1 MKITAFP
8 AKQNGEN
15 IRIESETDRTAAERD
30 RKEAEITR
38 RKSEELRT
46 AGEDIRK
53 SNEELRTRKEHER
66 ICSENNRTDNEETRL
81 DNEELRKADETE
93 RLENEF
99 IRTASE
105 DERVNSEKLR
115 VCAEKVREAFEGF
128 RKSNEMDR
136 EDAEALRKMRI
147 DAAIEDA
154 ETAKERADKAA
165 LACENIVIGY
175 GFIPVA
181 DKGSPNGVA
190 TLNKNGLVPA
200 CQLPGYIDDVCEGV
214 ATGVT
219 ANETGAFT
227 AAGFIPAGETEECA
241 PSESTIYFDTISN
254 VQYRWTGSMFIT
266 TGTGLSL
273 GETSGTAYYGDKG
286 KTAYEHSQL
295 LHARADATKTE
306 SSDINGNLK
315 INESEITVYTHPDS
329 HPAAAID
336 QDSEHRFVTDSEK
349 EAWNSVKEDVETTV
363 RKELDKINDTLENI
377 GTFIAAPA
385 APEKTNILWIDTSAG
400 GVMKYF
406 NGTSWVPTKAVW
418 G

>member
-1 MKITAFP
+1 
-8 AKQNGEN
+8 
-15 IRIESETDRTAAERD
+15 
-30 RKEAEITR
+30 
-38 RKSEELRT
+38 
-46 AGEDIRK
+46 
-53 SNEELRTRKEHER
+53 
-66 ICSENNRTDNEETRL
+66 
-81 DNEELRKADETE
+81 
-93 RLENEF
+93 
-99 IRTASE
+99 
-105 DERVNSEKLR
+105 
-115 VCAEKVREAFEGF
+115 
-128 RKSNEMDR
+128 
-136 EDAEALRKMRI
+136 MRI

-377 GTFIAAPA
+377 GTFIAASA